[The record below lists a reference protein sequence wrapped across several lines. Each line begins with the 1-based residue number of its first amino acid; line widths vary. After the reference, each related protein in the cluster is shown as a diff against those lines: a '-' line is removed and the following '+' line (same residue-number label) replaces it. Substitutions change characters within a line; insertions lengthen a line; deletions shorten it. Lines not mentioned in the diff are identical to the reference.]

1 MKKKK
6 FMKIVDIKS
15 WNISRLLYRV
25 DSVQA
30 SQDVKDLR
38 LRLLQNWKAIEKSHK
53 LSNAKP
59 KNQSPFN
66 K

>member
-1 MKKKK
+1 
-6 FMKIVDIKS
+6 MKIVDIKL
-15 WNISRLLYRV
+15 WNISRFLYRV

-38 LRLLQNWKAIEKSHK
+38 LRLLQNWKTMEKSHK

-59 KNQSPFN
+59 KN
-66 K
+66 